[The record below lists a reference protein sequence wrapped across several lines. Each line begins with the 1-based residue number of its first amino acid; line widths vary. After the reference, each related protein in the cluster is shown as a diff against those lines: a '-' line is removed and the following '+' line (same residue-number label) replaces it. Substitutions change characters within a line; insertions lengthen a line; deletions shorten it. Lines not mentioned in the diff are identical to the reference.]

1 MQTVPDEASFL
12 TNKRRLGVNS
22 GQSDDAVGV
31 ESDFFSVYQMLTG
44 DLWMGLFHDGTGR
57 IVGLEQA
64 EIRSGEILACCPAM
78 CRTL

>member
-12 TNKRRLGVNS
+12 TNKRRLGGNS

-44 DLWMGLFHDGTGR
+44 DLRMGLFHDGAG
-57 IVGLEQA
+57 
-64 EIRSGEILACCPAM
+64 
-78 CRTL
+78 

>member
-1 MQTVPDEASFL
+1 MHIVAGEASFSVSKWL
-12 TNKRRLGVNS
+12 IGVNS
-22 GQSDDAVGV
+22 GQSDDVVGV